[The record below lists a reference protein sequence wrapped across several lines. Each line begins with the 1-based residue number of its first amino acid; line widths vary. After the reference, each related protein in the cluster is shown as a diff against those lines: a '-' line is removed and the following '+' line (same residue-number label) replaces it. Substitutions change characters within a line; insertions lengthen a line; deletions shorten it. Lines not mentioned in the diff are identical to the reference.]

1 MTVLALDIG
10 ATKVAVGLVG
20 ADGVT
25 HEVGRIAV
33 PPAGVWEAVRGLLLA
48 AANGSQVEIV
58 GIGACGPV
66 DAPAGL
72 VSPLNIPEWHHGF
85 ELVAAVRELFPG
97 ASVRLAVDGVCL
109 ALAERHFGAA
119 RETPDAL
126 AMTVSS
132 GVGGG
137 VIVGGMVAVGHTG
150 NAGHIGHMIVP
161 GSTDPCSCGGV
172 GCVEAVASGPASV
185 RWARERGW
193 EGETGIQ
200 LAAAA
205 QEGDRVAK
213 AALRRAGI
221 ALGQV
226 ISSAAAL
233 LDVDLVVVGGG
244 FAQAGEPLWR
254 PMREAIGAHARI
266 DFLGDLRVVPSE
278 LGEHATL
285 VGAGLLTALAPA
297 A

>member
-10 ATKVAVGLVG
+10 ATKIAVGLVG
-20 ADGVT
+20 ADGMT
-25 HEVGRIAV
+25 HEVGRIQV
-33 PPAGVWEAVRGLLLA
+33 PPTGVWEAVRGLLLA
-48 AANGSQVEIV
+48 AANGSEVDLV
-58 GIGACGPV
+58 GIGSCGPV
-66 DAPAGL
+66 DAPAGITT
-72 VSPLNIPEWHHGF
+72 PLNIPEWRDGF
-85 ELVAAVRELFPG
+85 ALVPAVQELFPG
-97 ASVRLAVDGVCL
+97 ATVRFAIDGVCL

-132 GVGGG
+132 GIGGG

-161 GSTDPCSCGGV
+161 GSTDPCACGGV
-172 GCVEAVASGPASV
+172 GCVEAVASGPSSV

-193 EGETGIQ
+193 HGTTGIE
-200 LAAAA
+200 LAADAEA
-205 QEGDRVAK
+205 GDRIAK

-233 LDVDLVVVGGG
+233 LDVDLVVIGGG
-244 FAQAGEPLWR
+244 FAQSGEPLWR
-254 PMREAIGAHARI
+254 PLQEALGAHARI
-266 DFLGDLRVVPSE
+266 EFLRDLHVVPSE
-278 LGEHATL
+278 LGDQATL

-297 A
+297 S

>member
-1 MTVLALDIG
+1 MALLALDIG
-10 ATKVAVGLVG
+10 ATKIAVGLVG

-33 PPAGVWEAVRGLLLA
+33 PPNGIWEAVRGLLLA
-48 AANGSQVEIV
+48 AANGHTVSIV

-66 DAPAGL
+66 DATVG
-72 VSPLNIPEWHHGF
+72 VVEPLNIPEWREGF
-85 ELVAAVRELFPG
+85 ALVDAVRETFPG
-97 ASVRLAVDGVCL
+97 ATVRMAVDGVCL

-119 RETPDAL
+119 RQTPDAL

-132 GVGGG
+132 GIGGG
-137 VIVGGMVAVGHTG
+137 IIVGGMVAVGRTG

-161 GSTDPCSCGGV
+161 GSTDPCACGGV
-172 GCVEAVASGPASV
+172 GCVEAVASGPSAV

-193 EGETGIQ
+193 EGDTGVE
-200 LAAAA
+200 LAASAEA
-205 QEGDRVAK
+205 GDRIAK

-233 LDVDLVVVGGG
+233 LDVDLVVLGGG

-254 PMREAIGAHARI
+254 PLQEALGAHARI
-266 DFLGDLRVVPSE
+266 GFLGDLRVVPSE
-278 LGEHATL
+278 LGENATL
-285 VGAGLLTALAPA
+285 VGAGLLTALAPQA
-297 A
+297 

>member
-1 MTVLALDIG
+1 MTALALDIG
-10 ATKVAVGLVG
+10 ATKMAVGLVG
-20 ADGVT
+20 PDGVT
-25 HEVGRIAV
+25 HEVGRIQV
-33 PPAGVWEAVRGLLLA
+33 PEAGVWEACAGLLRA
-48 AANGSQVEIV
+48 AANGAEIEVV

-66 DAPAGL
+66 DAPAG
-72 VSPLNIPEWHHGF
+72 VMQPLNIPEWADGF
-85 ELVAAVRELFPG
+85 PIVPAVRELFPS
-97 ASVRLAVDGVCL
+97 ASVRFAIDGVCL

-132 GVGGG
+132 GIGGG

-150 NAGHIGHMIVP
+150 NAGHIGHVVVP
-161 GSTDPCSCGGV
+161 GSTDPCACGGV
-172 GCVEAVASGPASV
+172 GCVEAIASGPSSV

-193 EGETGIQ
+193 EGTTGKE
-200 LAAAA
+200 LAEAAN
-205 QEGDRVAK
+205 EGDRIAK

-221 ALGQV
+221 ALGQA
-226 ISSAAAL
+226 IASAAAL

-254 PMREAIGAHARI
+254 PMQEALGAHARI
-266 DFLGDLRVVPSE
+266 GFLRDLQVVPSE

-285 VGAGLLTALAPA
+285 VGAGLLTALSNGG
-297 A
+297 

>member
-10 ATKVAVGLVG
+10 ATKIAVGLVG

-25 HEVGRIAV
+25 HEVGRIRV
-33 PPAGVWEAVRGLLLA
+33 PESGVWEAVSGLLLA
-48 AANGSQVEIV
+48 AANGHEVAVV
-58 GIGACGPV
+58 GIGSCGPV
-66 DAPAGL
+66 DAPAGITT
-72 VSPLNIPEWHHGF
+72 PLNIPEWREGF
-85 ELVAAVRELFPG
+85 ALVDAVRELFPG
-97 ASVRLAVDGVCL
+97 ASVRMAIDGVCL

-132 GVGGG
+132 GIGGG
-137 VIVGGMVAVGHTG
+137 IIVGGMVAVGRTG

-161 GSTDPCSCGGV
+161 GSTDPCACGGV
-172 GCVEAVASGPASV
+172 GCVEAVASGPSAV

-193 EGETGIQ
+193 TGSDGVE

-205 QEGDRVAK
+205 QAGDRIAK

-244 FAQAGEPLWR
+244 FAQSGEPLWR
-254 PMREAIGAHARI
+254 PLQEALGAHARI
-266 DFLGDLRVVPSE
+266 EFLGDLRVVPSE
-278 LGEHATL
+278 LGEQATL
-285 VGAGLLTALAPA
+285 VGAGLLTALGGRG
-297 A
+297 